1 MSNSKRGM
9 FLLGNE
15 KAVRLTIK
23 SIGSGWSLVDEMVSG
38 LARSAVMFICFLCSF
53 SASQVRLQ
61 RFAMFKFYFFLYV
74 VEDERDEF
82 CFSE

>member
-1 MSNSKRGM
+1 
-9 FLLGNE
+9 
-15 KAVRLTIK
+15 
-23 SIGSGWSLVDEMVSG
+23 MVSG